1 MSERIGQFYPLQ
13 EEIMISVKTYIKNN
27 NEFVEFSHYTEAF
40 KDSFYIE
47 GAIELT
53 INGVV
58 IFDKEMWDYID
69 QLWSYI
75 ADGIICIQDNH
86 PFETYFPDQPI
97 KVSFMP
103 IKEGVS
109 VSVTCDE
116 EMKVKV
122 AKKEFVNEI
131 SKHVIAFF
139 DYLRKKDSSFDRKYD
154 ELVSLL
160 GNG

>member
-1 MSERIGQFYPLQ
+1 
-13 EEIMISVKTYIKNN
+13 
-27 NEFVEFSHYTEAF
+27 
-40 KDSFYIE
+40 
-47 GAIELT
+47 
-53 INGVV
+53 
-58 IFDKEMWDYID
+58 MWDYID

-75 ADGIICIQDNH
+75 ADGIICIQDNQ

>member
-1 MSERIGQFYPLQ
+1 MSERIGRFYPLQ
-13 EEIMISVKTYIKNN
+13 EEIKISLKTYIKNN

-75 ADGIICIQDNH
+75 ADGIICIQDNQ
-86 PFETYFPDQPI
+86 PFETYFPGQPI
-97 KVSFMP
+97 KVSYYAN
-103 IKEGVS
+103 KRRCVCER
-109 VSVTCDE
+109 
-116 EMKVKV
+116 
-122 AKKEFVNEI
+122 N
-131 SKHVIAFF
+131 
-139 DYLRKKDSSFDRKYD
+139 L
-154 ELVSLL
+154 
-160 GNG
+160 

>member
-1 MSERIGQFYPLQ
+1 
-13 EEIMISVKTYIKNN
+13 MISVKTYIKNK

-40 KDSFYIE
+40 KDSFHIE

-75 ADGIICIQDNH
+75 ADGIICIQANQ

-103 IKEGVS
+103 IEESVS

-116 EMKVKV
+116 EMKVNV
-122 AKKEFVNEI
+122 AKKEFVNEM
-131 SKHVIAFF
+131 SKHVISFF
-139 DYLRKKDSSFDRKYD
+139 DYLRKKDSSFNRRYD

-160 GNG
+160 GKG